1 MFSVTK
7 VIMILKC
14 WAHEL
19 KLLNKSRKKVMKL
32 ASVSVLEYISSVV
45 RDQLPEVSSLDQKMR
60 FHMETVFGDFQMFRG
75 VASHRPPLYLI
86 RRWVPENKTNLLAP
100 NKCLYKVVQGQCE
113 KFFFVEL
120 ALPKELLT
128 LTSLTQ
134 DHSYFIPTGLV
145 SNA

>member
-1 MFSVTK
+1 
-7 VIMILKC
+7 MILKY

-75 VASHRPPLYLI
+75 VTSYRPPLYLI
-86 RRWVPENKTNLLAP
+86 RRWVPENKPNLLAH
-100 NKCLYKVVQGQCE
+100 NKWLYKVVHSQSE
-113 KFFFVEL
+113 NFFFGITNFTKRIVNTNVTNSG
-120 ALPKELLT
+120 P
-128 LTSLTQ
+128 
-134 DHSYFIPTGLV
+134 FIFYSNCSV